1 MEIRKATSAD
11 VEAVAAVEAACFPAA
26 EAATE
31 AEFRDRLAVYGNHFL
46 LLFDED
52 RLVGFIDGFVTDE
65 KDLRDEMYADASLH
79 DEQGAW
85 QMIFG
90 LNTVPPY
97 RRRGCAGRL
106 IEALKTEARKE
117 GRKGIVLTCKDKLV
131 PYYARFGF
139 VSEGVSGS
147 THGGVT
153 WYQMR
158 LTF

>member
-31 AEFRDRLAVYGNHFL
+31 AEFRDRLVVYGNHFL

>member
-31 AEFRDRLAVYGNHFL
+31 AEFRDRLVVYGNNFL

>member
-1 MEIRKATSAD
+1 MEIRKATKAD

-46 LLFDED
+46 LLFDGD

-79 DEQGAW
+79 NEQGAW

-90 LNTVPPY
+90 LNTIPPY

-106 IEALKTEARKE
+106 IEALKAEARKE
-117 GRKGIVLTCKDKLV
+117 GRTGIVLTCKDKLV
-131 PYYARFGF
+131 PYYAKFGF

>member
-31 AEFRDRLAVYGNHFL
+31 AEFRDRLAVYGSHFL

>member
-31 AEFRDRLAVYGNHFL
+31 AEFRDRLVVYGNHFL

-158 LTF
+158 LAF

>member
-106 IEALKTEARKE
+106 IEALKTEASKE